1 MMELPRWGNWHSRR
15 WPLTG
20 YGQPPG
26 ILLAGCSVAFIL
38 LVFSGLV
45 HYHAVGGTVADVV

>member
-1 MMELPRWGNWHSRR
+1 MELPRWGNWHSRR

-38 LVFSGLV
+38 LVFCGLV
-45 HYHAVGGTVADVV
+45 YYHGVEGTVADVV